1 MGRSTYTNQ
10 EHEFLF
16 YINSL
21 HTARLLHDHKAWI
34 LEKRHPSW
42 IGRDNDG
49 GYHVVGIVQSNKD
62 LLLQRIRD
70 NEILVCPSGRRM
82 LAALDDDYWRFH
94 EDLLRLGR
102 EQKLIAMQQ
111 AAMRTAP
118 VPQRQ
123 VIHDRLRQRR
133 IELWH
138 QARLGGAR
146 KLKTGKE

>member
-49 GYHVVGIVQSNKD
+49 GYRVVGIVQSNKD
-62 LLLQRIRD
+62 LLLQLIRD
-70 NEILVCPSGRRM
+70 NEILVCRSGRRM

-94 EDLLRLGR
+94 EDLMRLGR
-102 EQKLIAMQQ
+102 ERKILSIKHIAIN
-111 AAMRTAP
+111 RP
-118 VPQRQ
+118 PLPERQ
-123 VIHDRLRQRR
+123 VVHNRVRQRR
-133 IELWH
+133 LELWR
-138 QARLGGAR
+138 QERPARSM
-146 KLKTGKE
+146 KLKASAE